1 MIDLTEE
8 QNQILTRA
16 IEDAYDSISNQMAMH
31 WKTRDL
37 ATENKFIFDCDGLPD
52 REPLSV
58 ASNLYATLSFT
69 ASMTGMNDWSWSMG
83 DVFGSLTDQGND
95 CRIEQNFLGDMGACF
110 DYLNGAFG
118 EMQPPVPETFS
129 RDNPL
134 VVAFMTNFASYAY
147 HSRAEADRPEWFTK
161 DVIKADKRSYE
172 AVLRLIDQLTN
183 GLPESNQ
190 SAEPETP
197 APEANRSTESF
208 GHAFS
213 PVQFGFRFFD
223 EPNQENRR
231 SLFDES
237 LVPFGANKLPAR
249 VTPEVILTRAAEPDA
264 PEAVDM
270 AILTPSTRHNPL
282 KIRFANLNS
291 ALAASINDN
300 FASAVCWQHLGQL
313 TGDDADALIE
323 GLPIQFDATLQSLLD
338 EQDLPTDASSA
349 MIIAAMGGHIIK

>member
-16 IEDAYDSISNQMAMH
+16 IEAAYESISTQMAMH

-37 ATENKFIFDCDGLPD
+37 ATENKFIFDCDGLPT

-172 AVLRLIDQLTN
+172 AVLRLIDQLTH
-183 GLPESNQ
+183 GLPESDQ
-190 SAEPETP
+190 PVETQTP
-197 APEANRSTESF
+197 PPEANRSTESF

-223 EPNQENRR
+223 EPNPENRR

-237 LVPFGANKLPAR
+237 LVPSGAKKLPSGI
-249 VTPEVILTRAAEPDA
+249 TPEIILKRAEGDA
-264 PEAVDM
+264 ITM
-270 AILTPSTRHNPL
+270 MIQTPSTALAPL
-282 KIRFANLNS
+282 KIRFENLNS
-291 ALAASINDN
+291 ALAASTNDN
-300 FASAVCWQHLGQL
+300 FANAVCWQLLGKL
-313 TGDDADALIE
+313 NCDDADQLIE
-323 GLPIQFDATLQSLLD
+323 GLPIRFSEHLQSLLN
-338 EQDLPTDASSA
+338 EHDLPTDSGSV
-349 MIIAAMGGHIIK
+349 MIIAALGGRIIE